1 MSLNDDE
8 IKRVGRLESR
18 LVEIEGDFHKFDLK
32 KVAQLEA
39 YAIDEGNN
47 TNQMYIKVGRYQSRQ
62 RQKITQDVKAWFSNL
77 TYQSLMRI
85 RNTSLLRKELTTRE
99 YDQTFRHKA
108 TLESLTKARDALKNG
123 GYREGMLSML
133 KPSKDYYDREMLRII
148 AGIKSC
154 SDAINNPLWELR
166 LFNEIFD
173 VADKYYKE
181 ISQIDKE
188 IALIKTSA
196 SKRNKEMVLAAKMAK
211 AAAADEKVRVEI
223 SSFKLKIKKTK
234 DCPYCLAPLGKVPHL
249 DHIYPV
255 SKGGLNL
262 VENLVYCCD
271 ICNRAKSDKS
281 LRQFCKER
289 GLDYLAITDRL
300 ADMGK
305 HV

>member
-8 IKRVGRLESR
+8 IKRVGKLESR
-18 LVEIEGDFHKFDLK
+18 LAEIEGDFHKFDLK

-62 RQKITQDVKAWFSNL
+62 RQKIIQDVKAWFSKL

-99 YDQTFRHKA
+99 YDRTFRHKA
-108 TLESLTKARDALKNG
+108 TLESLIKARDALKSG

-148 AGIKSC
+148 AGIKSY